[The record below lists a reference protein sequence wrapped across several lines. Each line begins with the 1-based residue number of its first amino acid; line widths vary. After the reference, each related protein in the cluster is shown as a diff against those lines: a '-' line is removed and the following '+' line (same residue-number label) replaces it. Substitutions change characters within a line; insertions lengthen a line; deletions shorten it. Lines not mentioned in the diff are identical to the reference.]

1 MFKLKK
7 LVAMTIAVACVFALA
22 VSASAATTSS
32 VNGQVLVLKKD
43 NDIKSVDA
51 YFTTD
56 AILPTI
62 ANTDTDSTKTVNDD
76 NTITIAVP
84 IKNSVFKFI
93 GFGKDD
99 DGNVLTSGTG
109 TYTINNTTYSITGAV
124 TATGTSTDSGNAA
137 TELTFTIPADQA
149 ASYIGKDIT
158 FTACV
163 AYAMPHLVTIGNVG
177 EHIFNVTV
185 RLNG

>member
-1 MFKLKK
+1 MFKKIL
-7 LVAMTIAVACVFALA
+7 AMTMAVACVFALA

-32 VNGQVLVLKKD
+32 VNGQVLVLSSD
-43 NDIKSVDA
+43 NTIRGVDA

-62 ANTDTDSTKTVNDD
+62 ANTDADSTKTVNDD

-137 TELTFTIPADQA
+137 TELTFTIPAGQA

-163 AYAMPHLVTIGNVG
+163 AYAMPHLT
-177 EHIFNVTV
+177 ELAASS
-185 RLNG
+185 R

>member
-1 MFKLKK
+1 MFKKIL
-7 LVAMTIAVACVFALA
+7 AMTMAVACVFALA

-32 VNGQVLVLKKD
+32 VNGQVLVLSSD
-43 NDIKSVDA
+43 NTIRGVDA

-62 ANTDTDSTKTVNDD
+62 ANTDADSTKTVNDD